1 MVTTPVI
8 DPVNGYNTGFTATP
22 AIAFGNSLCFNHGMP
37 SRRRQQGNLK
47 RICLSVLI
55 VQESCTIGNSSPS
68 PLHALSVGQN
78 YFEGMD
84 SSLPRFHP
92 VTHSCKR
99 IECGAFAC
107 ELNKVVMFQICWQ
120 VNRTHKARKLAGLG
134 LLLLSDFMIQQV

>member
-1 MVTTPVI
+1 MDFQKELSGSFDQFLCEYVTTPVI

-37 SRRRQQGNLK
+37 SRRGQQGNLE

-78 YFEGMD
+78 YSDGMD

-107 ELNKVVMFQICWQ
+107 ELN
-120 VNRTHKARKLAGLG
+120 
-134 LLLLSDFMIQQV
+134 S